1 MTDKLGTPKSNE
13 WRMPREIENE
23 LSTALRVNNPCRH
36 NGSESFVCEVC
47 GYPDPRKVLAA
58 LKRKYDALVAEN
70 SSLREALE
78 KIANW
83 NEGIMA
89 DMGIYCP
96 EIIAREALEQK
107 KE

>member
-23 LSTALRVNNPCRH
+23 LSTALRVNNPCNH
-36 NGSESFVCEVC
+36 TGFESFVCEVC

-70 SSLREALE
+70 SSLREALDTFSIFILE
-78 KIANW
+78 ECRDAARN
-83 NEGIMA
+83 
-89 DMGIYCP
+89 
-96 EIIAREALEQK
+96 AREVLGQK
-107 KE
+107 EA